1 MSSKFLWGPSFLQ
14 SIFFFLLLNKYKLCV
29 MTIGISILF
38 YIIITYLSFMINIQ
52 LKMDAVDRLEVS
64 FQD

>member
-1 MSSKFLWGPSFLQ
+1 
-14 SIFFFLLLNKYKLCV
+14 